1 MNQLLVGEL
10 QSVATTTTTTT
21 TTMMLMLKRTH
32 AQTGNHTTCT
42 LLYSPI
48 PLELEAP
55 PSPPLRSW
63 FCSALQ
69 QHQHKYTPT
78 GYAHTNTHTHTQT
91 LGRVINS
98 L

>member
-10 QSVATTTTTTT
+10 QSVATTTTTT

-78 GYAHTNTHTHTQT
+78 GYAHTNTRTHTQT